1 LFTALLVGGI
11 VALDGGR
18 VVSALDGEQI
28 RFEMR
33 VPTVHR
39 ETVESSLTY
48 QGTIH
53 EEQDTKGLPLV
64 FIFAGAVL
72 IPYLANALIS
82 LRDKIER
89 GGVVI
94 DARDTTVKIQI
105 DKALNRG
112 VMVVVTNDGVEIR
125 EKDDLP
131 TVKDLIEFIKAAL

>member
-1 LFTALLVGGI
+1 
-11 VALDGGR
+11 
-18 VVSALDGEQI
+18 
-28 RFEMR
+28 
-33 VPTVHR
+33 
-39 ETVESSLTY
+39 
-48 QGTIH
+48 
-53 EEQDTKGLPLV
+53 LV